1 MTDSKSWYKSK
12 TVWGGLVALA
22 GGLASL
28 FGLETDA
35 ASSEAAASALTDM
48 AIAIGSLVAIV
59 GRFQAQRPIA

>member
-1 MTDSKSWYKSK
+1 MTDGKSWYRSK

-35 ASSEAAASALTDM
+35 AASDAAALALTDV
-48 AIAIGSLVAIV
+48 AIAIGSLIAIV